1 MKRALLWAA
10 LFIPILANTSYKA
23 VLWSIGCG
31 FALFILKKQ
40 SWIFIGL
47 CSCVFLNFNL
57 KTILPIESS
66 SKIIELNDNSF
77 IVSSES
83 GKVLVM
89 SQNLDHYNLLDEVKI
104 SNIIS
109 FNITPSTYGFNQ
121 QNYVTVNGL
130 VGTSTEDEIISHKPN
145 PWMNFIGLGG
155 FNGDPVFQK
164 LSRAILFQT
173 DPENSFISVISLGL
187 IYTIIYKFLHY
198 VLSFYFNENIV
209 TFILLVIFGIGAY
222 VFAYPLSLIRVMIS
236 ILLVQLYKD
245 RSERLIGFVL
255 FFLVYDQSSF
265 TSLAILYPLL
275 FQIISTFKLDQ
286 INRWN
291 TMSIFQYA
299 FFHKVSLGLVILYPV
314 LRKLMAL
321 MIILIWITY
330 VFVPLT
336 PFILW
341 LYQNLQS
348 INVYLERIFILRGSL
363 SISVMFFSGLILIL
377 SYFYKVK
384 TKFLWLSLVI
394 LVPLLSVP
402 WFYQVSFISV
412 GQGDAI
418 LLQAPF
424 NQEVIL
430 IDTGKE
436 NAYDQLSLFLN
447 AQGISRIDRLIIT
460 HSDNDHS
467 GNWDQ
472 LLEDYDIMRCI
483 TEPTD
488 INLAWFTLKSLKTTL
503 LEPDVNQ
510 ASLVYFFQIKDLK
523 FLMMADADE
532 ITEQDLLRQ
541 YPDLKTDILKV
552 GHHGSS
558 TSSSDFFLSHIQAK
572 LAIISVGPNAYGHP
586 SWKTLDRFETYH
598 IPVLTTQN
606 EGDISFI
613 LNEYISFLQT
623 SSLKL
628 KQLRLGF

>member
-1 MKRALLWAA
+1 VKRALLWAA
-10 LFIPILANTSYKA
+10 LFIPVLVNTSYKTA
-23 VLWSIGCG
+23 LWSIACA

-40 SWIFIGL
+40 AWIFIGL

-57 KTILPIESS
+57 KTMLPIESS

-77 IVSSES
+77 IITSEN

-89 SQNLDHYNLLDEVKI
+89 SQNVNHYNLLDEVKVL
-104 SNIIS
+104 NITPFS
-109 FNITPSTYGFNQ
+109 FTPSTYGFNQ
-121 QNYVTVNGL
+121 QNYVLLNGL
-130 VGTSTEDEIISHKPN
+130 VGTSTEDEILSHKPN

-155 FNGDPVFQK
+155 FNSDPVFQK
-164 LSRAILFQT
+164 LSRALLFQT

-187 IYTIIYKFLHY
+187 IYSILYKLCHY
-198 VLSFYFNENIV
+198 VLSFFLKENIT
-209 TFILLVIFGIGAY
+209 TFILLILFGLGAY
-222 VFAYPLSLIRVMIS
+222 VFAYPLSLIRVMVS
-236 ILLVQLYKD
+236 IVLVQLFKD
-245 RSERLIGFVL
+245 RSSRLIGFVL
-255 FFLVYDQSSF
+255 FFLMYDQSSF
-265 TSLAILYPLL
+265 TSITILYPLL

-299 FFHKVSLGLVILYPV
+299 FFHKVSLGLVVLYPV

-321 MIILIWITY
+321 MIILIWVAY

-341 LYQNLQS
+341 IYQNLQS
-348 INVYLERIFILRGSL
+348 INGYLERIFILRGSI
-363 SISVMFFSGLILIL
+363 SISVTFFMVLILTW

-384 TKFLWLSLVI
+384 SKFLWLALVM

-467 GNWDQ
+467 GNWDR
-472 LLEDYDIMRCI
+472 LLVDYDIMRSI
-483 TEPTD
+483 SEPTD
-488 INLAWFTLKSLKTTL
+488 INLKWFTLTSLKTTL
-503 LEPDVNQ
+503 MEPDVNQ
-510 ASLVYFFQIKDLK
+510 ASLVYLFQIKDVK

-532 ITEQDLLRQ
+532 FTEQDLLKQ

-558 TSSSDFFLSHIQAK
+558 TSSSDIFLSHIQAK
-572 LAIISVGPNAYGHP
+572 LAIISVGPNSYGHP
-586 SWKTLDRFETYH
+586 SWKTLQRLASYH
-598 IPVLTTQN
+598 VSVLTTQN
-606 EGDISFI
+606 EGDITFI
-613 LNEYISFLQT
+613 LNEVMDFLQT
-623 SSLKL
+623 SSRKL